1 MNFTD
6 NIKNLFGVDIEAEQL
21 KEETI
26 LFERKEEYETLV
38 EIKTF
43 FDSKAGKLL
52 LKILLDEEEAIRT
65 QLEGVSHEDLLKVQ
79 ANLKALKMFNNTLD
93 GIGSDIKSF
102 EQLIFTLS
110 KE

>member
-79 ANLKALKMFNNTLD
+79 ANLKALKMFNNTLE